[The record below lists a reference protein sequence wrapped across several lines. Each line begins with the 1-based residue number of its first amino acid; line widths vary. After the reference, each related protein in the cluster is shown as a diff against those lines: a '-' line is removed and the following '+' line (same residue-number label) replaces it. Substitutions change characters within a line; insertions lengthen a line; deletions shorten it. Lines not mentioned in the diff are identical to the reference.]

1 MEAVQYLCEFF
12 FCQGW
17 DSFFRLCI
25 VGALFYCLS
34 PKVNNYNLNGIGD
47 IKDEE
52 NE

>member
-12 FCQGW
+12 FCQGL

-34 PKVNNYNLNGIGD
+34 PKINNYNLNGSFD
-47 IKDEE
+47 EQKDE
-52 NE
+52 

>member
-1 MEAVQYLCEFF
+1 MEGAVRYLCDFF

-25 VGALFYCLS
+25 LGVLLYCAS
-34 PKVNNYNLNGIGD
+34 PKINNYNLNGSFD
-47 IKDEE
+47 TEE